1 MLTWRL
7 PSPDALLESFGEAA
21 VRTSALLG
29 AQDPAVL
36 PAIAAA
42 MTEGCKP
49 FDKGDYTDLPM
60 PAVLTN
66 GTKA

>member
-1 MLTWRL
+1 MLTWRF
-7 PSPDALLESFGEAA
+7 PSPDALLESFVDATS
-21 VRTSALLG
+21 RTGALLD